1 MLKALI
7 LGGTAIATLA
17 TPAIADAQYYGY
29 NSSYSYHRQHH
40 HRDNAG
46 AAIAGAL
53 VGGILGYAIGS
64 SQGQRYDYPS
74 YGYNSYYRYQ
84 PRYNYNYPSYGYN
97 GGYQYRSYGYNGG
110 YGYHHDDDDGD

>member
-29 NSSYSYHRQHH
+29 NSGYSYHREHH

-53 VGGILGYAIGS
+53 VGGILGYALAS
-64 SQGQRYDYPS
+64 SQAHRYDYPS
-74 YGYNSYYRYQ
+74 YGYNGYYQ
-84 PRYNYNYPSYGYN
+84 PVYNYSYPSYGYN
-97 GGYQYRSYGYNGG
+97 NSYAYPSYGYDGG
-110 YGYHHDDDDGD
+110 YRYHHDDDDGD

>member
-7 LGGTAIATLA
+7 LGTTAIATLA

-29 NSSYSYHRQHH
+29 NRSYSYHREHR

-53 VGGILGYAIGS
+53 VGGILGYALAT
-64 SQGQRYDYPS
+64 SQEHRYYPS
-74 YGYNSYYRYQ
+74 YGYNSYQYQ
-84 PRYNYNYPSYGYN
+84 PNYGYGYSSYGYNNGYAYPSYGYS
-97 GGYQYRSYGYNGG
+97 GGYR
-110 YGYHHDDDDGD
+110 YHHDDDDD